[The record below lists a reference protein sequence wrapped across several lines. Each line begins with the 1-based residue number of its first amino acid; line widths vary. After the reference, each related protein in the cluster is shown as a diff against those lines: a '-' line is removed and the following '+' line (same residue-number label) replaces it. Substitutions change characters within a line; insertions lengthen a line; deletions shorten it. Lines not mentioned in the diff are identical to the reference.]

1 MIWNHTQHCIWQGAW
16 DCPQQ
21 SLSYTP
27 ISRQYLRLNDRT
39 KLYCVGGPCAVNC
52 CRDVMAAAAA
62 AEAMMGGDAATTL
75 NCVWLMAVLARRY
88 VIWWPVNH
96 CRTKFSRAVRRFGT
110 YSCKLCGLDW
120 LSGNLS
126 SLSVYVFVLHWLHWC
141 RLYTAHPAVINDSH
155 VRKLNVLVLN
165 EHVQF
170 ANMRQRVWDRSGGTC
185 SRWWKMCRTYS
196 CKNYDKFT
204 EK

>member
-21 SLSYTP
+21 SLSYTS

-62 AEAMMGGDAATTL
+62 EAMMGGDAATTL
-75 NCVWLMAVLARRY
+75 NCVWLMAVLAGRY

-126 SLSVYVFVLHWLHWC
+126 SLSVYVFVLHWLHMTPPVYGASSSDK
-141 RLYTAHPAVINDSH
+141 RLACSQTERARFKRARSVCKHAPAC
-155 VRKLNVLVLN
+155 
-165 EHVQF
+165 
-170 ANMRQRVWDRSGGTC
+170 MR
-185 SRWWKMCRTYS
+185 
-196 CKNYDKFT
+196 
-204 EK
+204 